1 MNETQT
7 AARFLTVKQLVSTG
21 KYPWLTE
28 GAVRHLIFASKPALR
43 ASGEAAP
50 GNGLARAIVRVGR
63 KVLID
68 VDEFDNWLESGR
80 QAKVENE
87 ELA

>member
-7 AARFLTVKQLVSTG
+7 AARFLTVKQLVSSG

-68 VDEFDNWLESGR
+68 VNQFDAWLQTGR
-80 QAKVENE
+80 QAPAESE
-87 ELA
+87 ALA